1 MHRDSER
8 KLIDKIKRRD
18 FILSVHAQ
26 VRMVERN
33 VVIEDIISVA
43 ENLRK
48 IEWQNQHNSYLL
60 EGLDLLGENLL
71 VAADIEDN
79 VVIVTVF
86 YRGNDDG

>member
-18 FILSVHAQ
+18 FILSVHAK
-26 VRMVERN
+26 VRMVERY

-48 IEWQNQHNSYLL
+48 IEWQNQHNS
-60 EGLDLLGENLL
+60 
-71 VAADIEDN
+71 
-79 VVIVTVF
+79 
-86 YRGNDDG
+86 